1 MNPLVFLNIHKLG
14 AIGDETEDYHCI
26 ILHVCN
32 PASLIHDET
41 QLTVLLKNLSVL
53 ILASSLLI
61 IQASPNVTPDQLD
74 DKKLT
79 GYAQLTVISE
89 K

>member
-1 MNPLVFLNIHKLG
+1 MYAMQSN
-14 AIGDETEDYHCI
+14 A
-26 ILHVCN
+26 
-32 PASLIHDET
+32 LIHDET

-53 ILASSLLI
+53 TSSLLMV
-61 IQASPNVTPDQLD
+61 QASPNVTPDQLD
-74 DKKLT
+74 DKKLI